1 MPGTAPTSSTP
12 IAPLIV
18 VAGEALIDLIVRADG
33 EIVPIAGGSPFNS
46 VRAIARLGLPAS
58 WIGGLSSDRFGRMLE
73 GGLAGDGVGRD
84 QVQRTDL
91 PTTLALAELGAD
103 GSASYRFYTEAT
115 SAPAVLP
122 GPLAGGV
129 APSARA
135 FLTGSL
141 GLVLEPMA
149 STLEAVAL
157 AVPAD
162 RIVMLDPNAR
172 PSITRDPDAWR
183 ARMARVM
190 ARADI
195 VKASAEDLEYLRP
208 GESLEASAAWVK
220 AQGPTV
226 VLVTDGS
233 RPVRVVTG
241 EGTEMV
247 VAPPV
252 DVVDTVG
259 AGDTFG
265 GAFLACLVHEGVGP
279 DGLGDAATVLRAA
292 RFAVRAS
299 AFVCGRA
306 GANPPTLAELGGW
319 PEA

>member
-1 MPGTAPTSSTP
+1 
-12 IAPLIV
+12 
-18 VAGEALIDLIVRADG
+18 
-33 EIVPIAGGSPFNS
+33 
-46 VRAIARLGLPAS
+46 
-58 WIGGLSSDRFGRMLE
+58 
-73 GGLAGDGVGRD
+73 
-84 QVQRTDL
+84 
-91 PTTLALAELGAD
+91 
-103 GSASYRFYTEAT
+103 
-115 SAPAVLP
+115 VLP
-122 GPLAGGV
+122 GPLAGGI
-129 APSARA
+129 AASARA

-149 STLEAVAL
+149 STLEAVAV
-157 AVPAD
+157 AVLAD
-162 RIVMLDPNAR
+162 RLVMLDPNAR
-172 PSITRDPDAWR
+172 PSITRDPGAWR

-208 GESLEASAAWVK
+208 GATLEASVAWVK
-220 AQGPTV
+220 AQGPRV

-233 RPVRVVTG
+233 RPVRVVM
-241 EGTEMV
+241 EARTELV

-252 DVVDTVG
+252 QVVDTVG

-279 DGLGDAATVLRAA
+279 ASLDDAATILRAA

-319 PEA
+319 PAA

>member
-1 MPGTAPTSSTP
+1 MPGAAPTPSPTN
-12 IAPLIV
+12 APLIV

-46 VRAIARLGLPAS
+46 VRAIARLGVSAS

-73 GGLAGDGVGRD
+73 DGLAADAVGRD

-122 GPLAGGV
+122 GPLVGGIT
-129 APSARA
+129 ASARA

-172 PSITRDPDAWR
+172 PSITRDPEAWR

-190 ARADI
+190 RRADI

-233 RPVRVVTG
+233 RPVRVVTR
-241 EGTEMV
+241 EGTGLV

-279 DGLGDAATVLRAA
+279 DGLANAATVLRAA

-306 GANPPTLAELGGW
+306 GGNPPTLAELGGW